1 MSTTFH
7 HFIQKGQAYAELKAS
22 TTDVVSDVNTL
33 GAQSTAGVIG
43 NTPYFKDIMLFN
55 TNDNLE
61 SKYKNNQS

>member
-7 HFIQKGQAYAELKAS
+7 HFILKGQAYAELKAS

-43 NTPYFKDIMLFN
+43 NTPYFKEFML
-55 TNDNLE
+55 LPP
-61 SKYKNNQS
+61 Q

>member
-55 TNDNLE
+55 T
-61 SKYKNNQS
+61 K

>member
-7 HFIQKGQAYAELKAS
+7 HLILKGQAYAELKAS

-43 NTPYFKDIMLFN
+43 NTPYFKEFMLFY
-55 TNDNLE
+55 TNDTF
-61 SKYKNNQS
+61 